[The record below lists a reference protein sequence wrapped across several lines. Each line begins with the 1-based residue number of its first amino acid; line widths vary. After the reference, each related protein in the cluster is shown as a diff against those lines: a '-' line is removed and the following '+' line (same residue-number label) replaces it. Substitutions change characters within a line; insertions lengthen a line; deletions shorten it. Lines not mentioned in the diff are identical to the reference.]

1 MSGALFLK
9 HTRNDPN
16 LEKKNSRWT
25 QLSSLVKRKNCPLKA
40 LFKFYQKSVRC
51 FSKTP
56 QRFLLLRIPLIEANA
71 LRSLMTNR
79 FYFDQF
85 CNHEERFNK
94 ILQCLWG
101 PKGTWNAFIILWPA
115 IRDRFVDLFF
125 FLPMIYQK
133 YPKIFCLLILMQ

>member
-1 MSGALFLK
+1 M
-9 HTRNDPN
+9 
-16 LEKKNSRWT
+16 
-25 QLSSLVKRKNCPLKA
+25 KRKNCPLKA

-85 CNHEERFNK
+85 CNHEERLSK

-115 IRDRFVDLFF
+115 IRDRFVDLFLF
-125 FLPMIYQK
+125 FFANDLPEIS
-133 YPKIFCLLILMQ
+133 

>member
-1 MSGALFLK
+1 MDVVVQSSEEKELSLK
-9 HTRNDPN
+9 
-16 LEKKNSRWT
+16 
-25 QLSSLVKRKNCPLKA
+25 SS
-40 LFKFYQKSVRC
+40 FKFYQKSVRC

-125 FLPMIYQK
+125 FFFQ
-133 YPKIFCLLILMQ
+133 

>member
-1 MSGALFLK
+1 MDLVVQSSEEKELSLK
-9 HTRNDPN
+9 
-16 LEKKNSRWT
+16 
-25 QLSSLVKRKNCPLKA
+25 KA
-40 LFKFYQKSVRC
+40 LCKFYQKSVRC

-56 QRFLLLRIPLIEANA
+56 KRFLLLRIPLIEANA

-85 CNHEERFNK
+85 CNHEERLSK

-115 IRDRFVDLFF
+115 IRDRFVDFFFF
-125 FLPMIYQK
+125 FLPMNYQK
-133 YPKIFCLLILMQ
+133 YPKIFCLLILLQ